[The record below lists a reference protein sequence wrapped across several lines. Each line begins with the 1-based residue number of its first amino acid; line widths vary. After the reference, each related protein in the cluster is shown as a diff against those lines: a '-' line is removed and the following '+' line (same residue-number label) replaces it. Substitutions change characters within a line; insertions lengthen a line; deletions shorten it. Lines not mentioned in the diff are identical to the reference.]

1 MNYKYEVY
9 PVKTFFHKWVNYS
22 YIVFDKATKYA
33 MIVDPAWELEKIVNV
48 VKVLEAN
55 ITAIFLTHAHY
66 DHVNL
71 VDPLVSKYHATVYM
85 SEKESEY
92 YKYNCKN
99 LKMLKD
105 KEIIKIG
112 DTYIKCILTPG
123 HTLGGMCYLLQDSMF
138 TGDTIFSEGCG
149 ICCEDGGS
157 AEQMF
162 YSIQKIKLEIGRH
175 VKVYPGHSYG
185 KEVGQTVAQ
194 LMQDNIYFQIHSKE
208 TFIHFRMRG
217 NQKNIFTFK

>member
-1 MNYKYEVY
+1 MTCKYEVY

-22 YIVFDKATKYA
+22 YIVLDKATKYA
-33 MIVDPAWELEKIVNV
+33 MIVDPAWELKKIIDAL
-48 VKVLEAN
+48 KMLDAN
-55 ITAIFLTHAHY
+55 IKAIFLTHAHY

-71 VDPLVSKYHATVYM
+71 VDPLVSKYNAKVYM
-85 SEKESEY
+85 SEKESEH

-105 KEIIKIG
+105 QEIVKIG
-112 DTYIKCILTPG
+112 NTDIKSILTPG
-123 HTLGGMCYLLQDSMF
+123 HTLGGMCYLLQDCLF
-138 TGDTIFSEGCG
+138 TGDTIFSEGSG

-162 YSIQKIKLEIGRH
+162 DSIQKIKLEIDRQI
-175 VKVYPGHSYG
+175 KVYPGHSYG
-185 KEVGQTVAQ
+185 KEVGQTADW
-194 LMQDNIYFQIHSKE
+194 LMQDNIYFQINSKE
-208 TFIHFRMRG
+208 TFINFRMRK